1 MTATANDETLTGSK
15 PCAITTGKGQPGRQ
29 LPTLYSSPSSPR
41 PMPQGRGC
49 ARAEKVEN
57 SDHDFEPL
65 EAPESRLQV
74 LSSAATTAN
83 VTIRTTFPP
92 ASRSSRSGAF
102 NVTTSGLRM
111 GLSSDIC

>member
-15 PCAITTGKGQPGRQ
+15 PCAITTGKGQ

-41 PMPQGRGC
+41 PMPGRGC

>member
-15 PCAITTGKGQPGRQ
+15 PCAITTGKG
-29 LPTLYSSPSSPR
+29 
-41 PMPQGRGC
+41 QGRGC